1 MTSHDR
7 LNVVVVEDN
16 PDSMDNLLDCL
27 KASTGVH
34 VAGTADNGD
43 EGIALINKEQP
54 DLVFLDVEMPG
65 KNGFEVLEALTA
77 SPGIIFVTAYEKF
90 AAKAFE
96 VNGIDYI
103 VKPVSQRRVDQ
114 AIEKAKKSMTL
125 NIMTDRIELLSA
137 LSGVLS
143 PPSYRKRF
151 TVKLGDQVYIIRNK
165 EVFCF
170 KAEDKYVFL
179 CTRDK
184 EYFYNSTIKDL
195 VDELHPDDFCRVSRS
210 HIVAIDKIRKLKK
223 NYKLQT
229 CLVLDDEHNTSIPI
243 SKKYLSRLKSKL
255 DS

>member
-1 MTSHDR
+1 MATHDP

-16 PDSMDNLLDCL
+16 PDSMDNLLTCL
-27 KASTGVH
+27 KANASVRII
-34 VAGTADNGD
+34 GTAANGD
-43 EGIALINKEQP
+43 DGIVLINKEQP

-65 KNGFEVLEALTA
+65 KNGFEVLEALTV
-77 SPGIIFVTAYEKF
+77 SPAVIFVTAYERF

-114 AIEKAKKSMTL
+114 AIYRANRSLTL
-125 NIMTDRIELLSA
+125 DRIELLSA
-137 LSGVLS
+137 LSNLLS
-143 PPSYRKRF
+143 PPSFKKRF
-151 TVKLGDQVYIIRNK
+151 TVKLGDQVYIFRK
-165 EVFCF
+165 EEVFYF

-184 EYFYNSTIKDL
+184 EYFYNSTLK
-195 VDELHPDDFCRVSRS
+195 ELAKTLGPDDFCKVNRS
-210 HIVAIDKIRKLKK
+210 HIVAVDKIRKLKK

-229 CLVLDDEHNTSIPI
+229 CLVLDDEKKTTIPI
-243 SKKYLSRLKSKL
+243 SRKYLSQVKSKL

>member
-16 PDSMDNLLDCL
+16 PDSMDNLLGCL
-27 KASTGVH
+27 KANVSVH

-43 EGIALINKEQP
+43 DGIALINKEAP

-65 KNGFEVLEALTA
+65 KNGFEVLEALTV
-77 SPGIIFVTAYEKF
+77 SPGIIFVTAHEQF

-114 AIEKAKKSMTL
+114 AIEKAKKSIAL
-125 NIMTDRIELLSA
+125 DRVDLLSV

-143 PPSYRKRF
+143 PTSFRKRF
-151 TVKLGDQVYIIRNK
+151 TVKLGDQIYIIRRE

-184 EYFYNSTIKDL
+184 EYFYNSTIKEL
-195 VDELHPDDFCRVSRS
+195 VNELHPDDFIRVNRS

-229 CLVLDDEHNTSIPI
+229 CLVLDDERKTLVPI
-243 SKKYLSRLKSKL
+243 SKKYLSQLKSKL